1 MAASPNRLPSFFLA
15 HGGGP
20 MPLLGDPSHASLIK
34 HWKHLRTGQTQPGM
48 TGMILCLLRI
58 KALDCF

>member
-1 MAASPNRLPSFFLA
+1 
-15 HGGGP
+15 